1 MSSFCRV
8 PALPSASPSAL
19 LESRHRSRCA
29 ETRRTLSRA
38 CSTIAAVAST
48 SESSKLGIAFPASAP
63 GEGVNGRGLFCTG
76 EDPALPLAKTPL
88 GVVVCVPELVGAG
101 GCEACV
107 DAVRSLYENWGDTLG
122 VAPPKLVVDFLT
134 QAEMPKDLRVAVA
147 LVWATQSVP
156 AWRAYRVETLPQNF
170 DSLYLANDDE
180 LDALQDESVRRM
192 AVGSGANYD
201 AGWTQLNDQYP
212 EVVTALQN
220 AFDSNAGE
228 GGEAGLQKDL
238 RWARACA
245 HTRAMSGLLGG
256 GACAFVVPGV
266 DLANH
271 SFTPNTVFAVAP
283 DGDSFQLVW
292 DMEWSTAAGKRLEKQ
307 PPSENDEVLICY
319 GARMPSALLMLHY
332 GFFVNDN
339 PNDQLPMELMLPGAR
354 KIRSS
359 SVAKA
364 GKSLSD
370 LNEQKPEW
378 AARQM
383 MALANPTGAG
393 DDTSDLNA
401 IEAMRTASDT
411 CLNSFPTTIEED
423 ELLLSSHGVEK
434 TMTPRFEMCVRY
446 RLSQKRNVVAFTRFL
461 DKAQEGLSLE
471 EESS

>member
-1 MSSFCRV
+1 
-8 PALPSASPSAL
+8 
-19 LESRHRSRCA
+19 
-29 ETRRTLSRA
+29 
-38 CSTIAAVAST
+38 
-48 SESSKLGIAFPASAP
+48 LGISFPASAP

-76 EDPALPLAKTPL
+76 EDPALPLVTTPL

-101 GCEACV
+101 ASQTCV
-107 DAVRSLYENWGDTLG
+107 DAVRSLYEKWGDTLG
-122 VAPPKLVVDFLT
+122 VAPPKVVVDFLT

-170 DSLYLANDDE
+170 DSLYLASDDE

-201 AGWTQLNDQYP
+201 AGWQQLNTTYP
-212 EVVTALQN
+212 EVVKVLQI
-220 AFDSNAGE
+220 AFLSSKEHASDQVE
-228 GGEAGLQKDL
+228 GDEGLEELRKDL

-245 HTRAMSGLLGG
+245 HTRAMSGNLGG

-271 SFTPNTVFAVAP
+271 SFTPNTAFAVAP
-283 DGDSFQLVW
+283 TGDSFQLVW

-339 PNDQLPMELMLPGAR
+339 PNDQLPMKLMLPGAR

-401 IEAMRTASDT
+401 IEAMRTASNT

-423 ELLLSSHGVEK
+423 EVLLSSHGVEK

>member
-1 MSSFCRV
+1 M
-8 PALPSASPSAL
+8 
-19 LESRHRSRCA
+19 
-29 ETRRTLSRA
+29 
-38 CSTIAAVAST
+38 
-48 SESSKLGIAFPASAP
+48 GISFPASAP

-76 EDPALPLAKTPL
+76 EDPALPLVTTPL

-101 GCEACV
+101 ASQTCV
-107 DAVRSLYENWGDTLG
+107 DAVRSLYEKWGDTLG
-122 VAPPKLVVDFLT
+122 VAPPKVVVDFLT

-170 DSLYLANDDE
+170 DSLYLASDDE

-201 AGWTQLNDQYP
+201 AGWQQLNTTYP
-212 EVVTALQN
+212 EVVKVLQI
-220 AFDSNAGE
+220 AFLSSKEHASDQVE
-228 GGEAGLQKDL
+228 GDEGLEELRKDL

-245 HTRAMSGLLGG
+245 HTRAMSGNLGG

-271 SFTPNTVFAVAP
+271 SFTPNTAFAVVP
-283 DGDSFQLVW
+283 TGDSFQLVW

-401 IEAMRTASDT
+401 IEAMRTASNT

-423 ELLLSSHGVEK
+423 EVLLSSHGVEK